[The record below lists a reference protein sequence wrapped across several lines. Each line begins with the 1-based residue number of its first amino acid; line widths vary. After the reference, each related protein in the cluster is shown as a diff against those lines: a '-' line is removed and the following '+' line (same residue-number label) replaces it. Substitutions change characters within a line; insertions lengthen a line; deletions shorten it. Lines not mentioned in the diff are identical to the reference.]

1 MERLTKIDPETDFSF
16 SNDDDSIEYLMEN
29 LAYCDKDKA
38 SMLSKIQGINP
49 ALIEMTSSML

>member
-29 LAYCDKDKA
+29 LAYCYKDKA